1 MARGSGISGLF
12 VYLFVARSFACFG
25 LTSYCNKVGRRLAS
39 RISEILMMMPIFY
52 LAMLTA
58 FFYSCIFY
66 LFVNKHYL
74 YSSACFRF
82 SGNQKN
88 PQFVAFGILQVK
100 IPSICRLWDFW
111 ENKNP
116 QFVFFLFF
124 SSPDIFFCYNKH
136 INTSSLIEGL
146 LIDTK

>member
-1 MARGSGISGLF
+1 MKPVMARGSGIVLFSGLF
-12 VYLFVARSFACFG
+12 VYLFFARSFACFG

-39 RISEILMMMPIFY
+39 RISEILMMPIFY

-82 SGNQKN
+82 SGNQKIPSICRLYINILNLGCLKDRNRGYIKPPFSCRCKN

-100 IPSICRLWDFW
+100 IPSICRL
-111 ENKNP
+111 
-116 QFVFFLFF
+116 
-124 SSPDIFFCYNKH
+124 
-136 INTSSLIEGL
+136 
-146 LIDTK
+146 

>member
-1 MARGSGISGLF
+1 MCYFQGFLF
-12 VYLFVARSFACFG
+12 IYLLLGVLLVLGWLRIV
-25 LTSYCNKVGRRLAS
+25 TRLAEGWHQELA
-39 RISEILMMMPIFY
+39 RMPIFY

-82 SGNQKN
+82 SGNQKIPSICRLYINILNLGCLKDRNRGYIKPPFSCRCKN

-100 IPSICRLWDFW
+100 IPSICRLWDF
-111 ENKNP
+111 
-116 QFVFFLFF
+116 
-124 SSPDIFFCYNKH
+124 
-136 INTSSLIEGL
+136 
-146 LIDTK
+146 